1 METVGNMLNCI
12 GDKRR
17 LEILRRLATK
27 PSYGLE
33 LGKNE
38 VTQNLEYVYV
48 AEQDGTLYFSV
59 VEMLYNGNPVTES
72 VLGSSVQMTINGSSI
87 STFNKSYEV
96 QTGDE
101 LALIVKDYS
110 WDGSGVVSA
119 NINLRFE
126 AVDPADALVTISHD
140 QRNNENAPCAEH
152 EWSAWS
158 ENALAQMERTCVRC
172 GEIQVNPFVD
182 VPVDSFYLDSVLW
195 AVENGITN
203 GTSSVTFSP
212 SAACVRAQIVTFLYR
227 TYA

>member
-1 METVGNMLNCI
+1 MLKCI

-17 LEILRRLATK
+17 LEILRCLATK

-48 AEQDGTLYFSV
+48 AEQDGTLYFTV

-72 VLGSSVQMTINGSSI
+72 VLGSSVQMTINGSSV
-87 STFNKSYEV
+87 SVFNKSYEV

-119 NINLRFE
+119 NINLSFE
-126 AVDPADALVTISHD
+126 GYFEHALGSLGNPVELMFADSPTESIEIPEAHVDNPQDLIEGDNTVTLEMTAGRQNSLPEMP
-140 QRNNENAPCAEH
+140 Q
-152 EWSAWS
+152 
-158 ENALAQMERTCVRC
+158 
-172 GEIQVNPFVD
+172 
-182 VPVDSFYLDSVLW
+182 
-195 AVENGITN
+195 
-203 GTSSVTFSP
+203 
-212 SAACVRAQIVTFLYR
+212 
-227 TYA
+227 